1 LANGL
6 VAGRGMDRHEDGDGG
21 TSYRR
26 LFRLAL
32 KVTHGLLS
40 DQDRSFL
47 DHLYDC
53 PSQMDYLSKISRAT
67 RISYMTTKRCA
78 DRLRESGL
86 VVPCRS
92 DRSFAYFRLSE
103 VGRMLIASS
112 RERDREREGCP
123 ALGPAPV
130 PCRGPHLA
138 LLEFAHPQAVDA
150 GYVASG
156 RDGVLT
162 ARRGVEAR

>member
-1 LANGL
+1 MISQRG
-6 VAGRGMDRHEDGDGG
+6 AGSHDDGSGR

-32 KVTHGLLS
+32 KVTDGLLS
-40 DQDRSFL
+40 DHDRSFL
-47 DHLYDC
+47 DYLFDC
-53 PSQMDYLSKISRAT
+53 PSQTDYLSRISKAT

-112 RERDREREGCP
+112 RDRDRDKEGCP
-123 ALGPAPV
+123 VLGSAPV
-130 PCRGPHLA
+130 SRRGPHLVM
-138 LLEFAHPQAVDA
+138 LEIAQPPPVDT

-156 RDGVLT
+156 RDGVLK
-162 ARRGVEAR
+162 ARRSVEAR